1 MVYRCCFRQAS
12 KFIHAFF
19 SRLFTGGGSGL
30 MGTEDCKR
38 SKPVASLFVRA
49 ADVFEVVEA
58 LVPPC
63 WAGPFW

>member
-1 MVYRCCFRQAS
+1 
-12 KFIHAFF
+12 
-19 SRLFTGGGSGL
+19 